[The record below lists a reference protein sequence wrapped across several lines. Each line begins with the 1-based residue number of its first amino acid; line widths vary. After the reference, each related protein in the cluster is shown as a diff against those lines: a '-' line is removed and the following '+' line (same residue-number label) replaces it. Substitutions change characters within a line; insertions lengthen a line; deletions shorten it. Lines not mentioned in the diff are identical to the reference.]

1 MVKGERLEEV
11 QNTRQKQNFVK
22 KKVVYNNISKVLTEE
37 QIVLLVLGL
46 NFGLAPRK
54 FPLVEYVVAI
64 EDLCQRLE
72 RKGDGESLEKTR
84 MIRNDVFIHL
94 KKRYKIGI
102 RNNFTA
108 HQKKLLQEMKQVES
122 ISICPADDSC

>member
-1 MVKGERLEEV
+1 ME
-11 QNTRQKQNFVK
+11 
-22 KKVVYNNISKVLTEE
+22 
-37 QIVLLVLGL
+37 LLALGL

-54 FPLVEYVVAI
+54 FHLVEYVVAI

-72 RKGDGESLEKTR
+72 RKGDGESMEKTR

-102 RNNFTA
+102 RNNFTT
-108 HQKKLLQEMKQVES
+108 HQKKVLQEMKQVES